1 MAFKH
6 EYAKD
11 GDQLDQNKVYESI
24 DKQKF
29 TRSERHINFG
39 NQLGR
44 DDNLLYRISE
54 GYNLEDN
61 DRTYFDKYKIR
72 EMMESISNNSIS
84 VIHDN

>member
-11 GDQLDQNKVYESI
+11 GDQLDHNKVYESI

-39 NQLGR
+39 KQLGR
-44 DDNLLYRISE
+44 DDNLVYRISE
-54 GYNLEDN
+54 GYNLEEN